1 MPTKLNKK
9 ISKSHGKY
17 SIMTYK
23 WKDEEGPH
31 LRIYVLK
38 NGKRFSGFSAKYYCH
53 YSFGGGKWIITKT
66 NNYEQKTVPDN
77 YPWKSVYVNNILSI
91 DKVKVTIWV
100 KS

>member
-1 MPTKLNKK
+1 
-9 ISKSHGKY
+9 
-17 SIMTYK
+17 MTYK
-23 WKDEEGPH
+23 WKDEKGPH

-77 YPWKSVYVNNILSI
+77 YPWKSFYANNILSI